1 MWYNTNLVW
10 VKSLDSAGEPLFSPE
25 KVRPGEDDGSI
36 KLTNSHIKHS
46 ISNQSI
52 TSRIT
57 LIPNEIVFFSNLL
70 LIFVKI

>member
-10 VKSLDSAGEPLFSPE
+10 VKSLDSAGEPLLGPQ
-25 KVRPGEDDGSI
+25 KVRPREDDGSI
-36 KLTNSHIKHS
+36 KLTDSHIKDS

-57 LIPNEIVFFSNLL
+57 LIPNDIIIFSNLL
-70 LIFVKI
+70 LIFLKM